1 MDDTYY
7 VIISSKQTRKIIRK
21 MLATRRNIGTAIIM
35 LTIGF
40 TILSFGLQKQIDELN
55 ERLDEKNK
63 KETAGKE

>member
-7 VIISSKQTRKIIRK
+7 VIISSKQTRKVIRK

-63 KETAGKE
+63 KETAE

>member
-63 KETAGKE
+63 KETAE

>member
-21 MLATRRNIGTAIIM
+21 MMKTRKNIGTAIIM

-63 KETAGKE
+63 KETAE